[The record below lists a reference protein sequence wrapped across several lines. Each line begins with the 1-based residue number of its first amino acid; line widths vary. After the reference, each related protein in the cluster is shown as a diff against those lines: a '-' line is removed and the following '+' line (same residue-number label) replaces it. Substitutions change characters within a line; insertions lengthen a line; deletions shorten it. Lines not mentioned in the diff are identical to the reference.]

1 MRLRLCSRGD
11 VLDGEEDKV
20 SATLAKELAR
30 IEQHGPLTKGL
41 VTGYDAM
48 IGSPGVPD
56 GFADQKAGRHRRL
69 DRRHAGGLR

>member
-48 IGSPGVPD
+48 IGSPGVPV
-56 GFADQKAGRHRRL
+56 RL
-69 DRRHAGGLR
+69 RGSKSRSTSKT